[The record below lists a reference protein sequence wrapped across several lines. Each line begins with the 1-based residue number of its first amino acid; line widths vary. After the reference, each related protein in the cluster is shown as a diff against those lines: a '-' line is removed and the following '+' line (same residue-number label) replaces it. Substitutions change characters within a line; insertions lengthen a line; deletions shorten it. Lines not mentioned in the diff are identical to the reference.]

1 MNRSIPA
8 LLALACLIAL
18 TGCGGGQ
25 KPSAGTDGTAASTPA
40 PAASP
45 SASAMPE
52 KSLYDGGPRAF
63 DQGPAT
69 HEAAEQG
76 GKLFSTKGC
85 TACHAFGKRLTCPD
99 LAGVTRRRTAQW
111 MQNQILNPE
120 MMVKTDPISHGL
132 FATCA
137 LQMPNQH
144 LTEAEAK
151 AVIEYFKSRDA
162 GGAAAGKEGK

>member
-1 MNRSIPA
+1 MNKLVPA
-8 LLALACLIAL
+8 FLALILVA
-18 TGCGGGQ
+18 GCGGGQ
-25 KPSAGTDGTAASTPA
+25 KPSAGTDSGSGSTPA
-40 PAASP
+40 PAATP
-45 SASAMPE
+45 SATAIPE
-52 KSLYDGGPRAF
+52 KSIYDNGPRAF
-63 DQGPAT
+63 DQGPADQ
-69 HEAAEQG
+69 AAAMQG
-76 GKLFSTKGC
+76 QKLFSTKGC
-85 TACHAFGKRLTCPD
+85 VACHAFGKRLTCPD

-132 FATCA
+132 FATYA

-144 LTEAEAK
+144 LTETEAK